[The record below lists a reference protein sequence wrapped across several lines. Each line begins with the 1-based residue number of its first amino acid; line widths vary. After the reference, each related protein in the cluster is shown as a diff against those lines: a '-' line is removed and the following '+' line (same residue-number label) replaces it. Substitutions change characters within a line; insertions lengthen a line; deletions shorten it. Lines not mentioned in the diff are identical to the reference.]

1 MEQSVFNT
9 ANKHFMKTKHFMQ
22 RAVIATV
29 IAGGL
34 TAIVSSFKAEKP
46 ASKADDL
53 SGSINISGAFALY
66 PITVKWADE
75 FKKLHPNVK
84 FNISAGG
91 AGKGI
96 TDALSG
102 LVDIGLASRDIDPE
116 EVKKGAYT
124 IYVTKDAVVPTFN
137 TGNPNAAGILAKG
150 LKKEQFFDIFVS
162 GNVKNWNQVGG
173 KVSVPIHVYNRSDA
187 AGAGETWAK
196 YLGKKQEDLLGVGVF
211 GDPGLAQAVK
221 KDVTAIGYNNI
232 AYLYDLKTRKPVEGV
247 HALPIDVNGNGK
259 IDGDENFYGSIDKLT
274 KAIADG
280 KYPSPPAR
288 NLGFLFKGK
297 PAKKELI
304 AFVKYVLTD
313 GQKFVDENGYIALS
327 KSKLKE
333 EIKKVD

>member
-1 MEQSVFNT
+1 MKKIFIKQKTLIAAIAAISVLIG
-9 ANKHFMKTKHFMQ
+9 A
-22 RAVIATV
+22 
-29 IAGGL
+29 
-34 TAIVSSFKAEKP
+34 SSFIRQSPVKP
-46 ASKADDL
+46 VTDDIE
-53 SGSINISGAFALY
+53 GTITISGAFALY

-75 FKKLHPNVK
+75 FKKLHPKVV

-102 LVDIGLASRDIDPE
+102 LVDIGLASRDIDPS

-137 TGNPNAAGILAKG
+137 TANPDAAALLAKG
-150 LKKEQFFDIFVS
+150 VKRSQFLDIFVT
-162 GNVKNWNQVGG
+162 GNIKNWKQVAG
-173 KVSVPIHVYNRSDA
+173 KVSVPIHIYTRSDA

-196 YLGKKQEDLLGVGVF
+196 YFGKKQEDLLGVGVY
-211 GDPGLAQAVK
+211 GDPGLSLAVK
-221 KDVTAIGYNNI
+221 KDPAAIGYNNI
-232 AYLYDLKTRKPVEGV
+232 AYLYDLKTRKQVAGV

-259 IDGDENFYGSIDKLT
+259 IDADENFYSTIDELT
-274 KAIADG
+274 AAIAEG

-297 PAKKELI
+297 PKKKELVE
-304 AFVKYVLTD
+304 FVKYVLTT

-327 KSKLKE
+327 KTKLQE
-333 EIKKVD
+333 ELKKVD

>member
-1 MEQSVFNT
+1 M
-9 ANKHFMKTKHFMQ
+9 KRILFMHKTLI
-22 RAVIATV
+22 IA
-29 IAGGL
+29 I
-34 TAIVSSFKAEKP
+34 TAISVLIAASSFIKRNDAKP
-46 ASKADDL
+46 PADDFEGTI
-53 SGSINISGAFALY
+53 SISGAFALY

-102 LVDIGLASRDIDPE
+102 LVDIGLASRDIDPS

-124 IYVTKDAVVPTFN
+124 VCVTKDAVVPTFN
-137 TGNPNAAGILAKG
+137 TSNPNAAVLLAKG
-150 LKKEQFFDIFVS
+150 IKRGQFLDIFVN
-162 GNVKNWNQVGG
+162 GTIKNWNQVAG
-173 KVSVPIHVYNRSDA
+173 KVSVPIHVYTRSDA

-196 YLGKKQEDLLGVGVF
+196 YFGKKQEDLLGVGVF

-221 KDVTAIGYNNI
+221 KDVTGIGYNNL
-232 AYLYDLKTRKPVEGV
+232 AYLYDLKTRKQVAGV

-259 IDGDENFYGSIDKLT
+259 IDADENFYSTIDELT
-274 KAIADG
+274 AAIAEG

-297 PAKKELI
+297 PKKKELI
-304 AFVKYVLTD
+304 EFVKYVLTT

-327 KSKLKE
+327 KAKIQE
-333 EIKKVD
+333 ELKKVD

>member
-1 MEQSVFNT
+1 MKNT
-9 ANKHFMKTKHFMQ
+9 IFRQ
-22 RAVIATV
+22 RAL
-29 IAGGL
+29 IAGAVAL
-34 TAIVSSFKAEKP
+34 ATITTISSFTKRNFPKP
-46 ASKADDL
+46 ADDL
-53 SGSINISGAFALY
+53 EGTISISGAFALY

-75 FKKLHPNVK
+75 FKKIHPNVK

-102 LVDIGLASRDIDPE
+102 LVDIGLASRDIDPA

-124 IYVTKDAVVPTFN
+124 IYVTKDAVLPTFN
-137 TGNPNAAGILAKG
+137 TANPDAAALLAKG
-150 LKKEQFFDIFVS
+150 VKRDQFLNIFVT
-162 GNVKNWNQVGG
+162 GNIKNWNQVAG

-196 YLGKKQEDLLGVGVF
+196 YFGKKQEDLLGVGVY

-221 KDVTAIGYNNI
+221 KDVTGIGYNNI
-232 AYLYDLKTRKPVEGV
+232 AYLYDLKTRKQVAGV

-259 IDGDENFYGSIDKLT
+259 IDADENFYDTVDQLT
-274 KAIADG
+274 DAIAAG

-297 PAKKELI
+297 PKKKELI
-304 AFVKYVLTD
+304 EFVKFVLTT
-313 GQKFVDENGYIALS
+313 GQKDVDENGYIALS
-327 KSKLKE
+327 KAKIQE
-333 EIKKVD
+333 ELKKVN

>member
-1 MEQSVFNT
+1 
-9 ANKHFMKTKHFMQ
+9 MKKAIFRQ
-22 RAVIATV
+22 RALMVGAVALVTITT
-29 IAGGL
+29 I
-34 TAIVSSFKAEKP
+34 SSFTKRVSPKP
-46 ASKADDL
+46 VDDL
-53 SGSINISGAFALY
+53 EGTISISGAFALY

-102 LVDIGLASRDIDPE
+102 LVDIGLASRDIDPA

-124 IYVTKDAVVPTFN
+124 IYVTKDAVLPTFN
-137 TGNPNAAGILAKG
+137 TANPDAAALLAKG
-150 LKKEQFFDIFVS
+150 VKRDQFLNIFVT
-162 GNVKNWNQVGG
+162 GNIKNWNQVAG

-196 YLGKKQEDLLGVGVF
+196 YFGKKQEDLLGVGVY

-221 KDVTAIGYNNI
+221 KDVTGIGYNNI
-232 AYLYDLKTRKPVEGV
+232 AYLYDLKTRKQVAGV

-259 IDGDENFYGSIDKLT
+259 IDADENFYDTVDQLT
-274 KAIADG
+274 DAIAAG

-297 PAKKELI
+297 PKKKELI
-304 AFVKYVLTD
+304 EFVKFVLTT
-313 GQKFVDENGYIALS
+313 GQKDVDENGYIALS
-327 KSKLKE
+327 KAKIQE
-333 EIKKVD
+333 ELKKVN

>member
-1 MEQSVFNT
+1 MKNIFFKKQTLIIGSLALGITVT
-9 ANKHFMKTKHFMQ
+9 ASSFVK
-22 RAVIATV
+22 RAVPNPPV
-29 IAGGL
+29 
-34 TAIVSSFKAEKP
+34 
-46 ASKADDL
+46 DDL
-53 SGSINISGAFALY
+53 EGTISISGAFALY

-102 LVDIGLASRDIDPE
+102 LVDIGLASRDIDPA

-137 TGNPNAAGILAKG
+137 TGNPNAAALLAKG
-150 LKKEQFFDIFVS
+150 VKRDQFLNVFVTGS
-162 GNVKNWNQVGG
+162 IKNWNQLAG

-196 YLGKKQEDLLGVGVF
+196 YFGKKQEDLLGVGVY

-221 KDVTAIGYNNI
+221 KDVTGIGYNNL
-232 AYLYDLKTRKPVEGV
+232 AYLYDLKTRKQVAGV

-259 IDGDENFYGSIDKLT
+259 IDADENFYETIDQLT
-274 KAIADG
+274 DAIAAG

-297 PAKKELI
+297 PKKKELI
-304 AFVKYVLTD
+304 EFVKFVLTT
-313 GQKFVDENGYIALS
+313 GQKDVDENGYIALS
-327 KSKLKE
+327 KAKIQE
-333 EIKKVD
+333 ELKKVN

>member
-1 MEQSVFNT
+1 MIRIL
-9 ANKHFMKTKHFMQ
+9 KKKTL
-22 RAVIATV
+22 IAA
-29 IAGGL
+29 ISGAGMLLIG
-34 TAIVSSFKAEKP
+34 SSFVKPNDTKP
-46 ASKADDL
+46 AGDDL
-53 SGSINISGAFALY
+53 EGTISISGAFALY

-102 LVDIGLASRDIDPE
+102 LVDIGLSSRDIDPE

-137 TGNPNAAGILAKG
+137 TANPDAAALLAKG
-150 LKKEQFFDIFVS
+150 VKKDQFANIFVS
-162 GNVKNWNQVGG
+162 GNIKSWNQVAGN
-173 KVSVPIHVYNRSDA
+173 VAAPIHVYTRSDA

-196 YLGKKQEDLLGVGVF
+196 YFGKKQEDLLGIGVF

-221 KDVTAIGYNNI
+221 KDPTAIGYNNL
-232 AYLYDLKTRKPVEGV
+232 AYLYDLKTRKQVAGV
-247 HALPIDVNGNGK
+247 HALPIDINGNGK
-259 IDGDENFYGSIDKLT
+259 LDADENFYATIDDLT
-274 KAIADG
+274 DAIAAG

-297 PAKKELI
+297 PKKKELI
-304 AFVKYVLTD
+304 AFVKYVLTT

-327 KSKLKE
+327 KAKLGE
-333 EIKKVD
+333 ELKKVD